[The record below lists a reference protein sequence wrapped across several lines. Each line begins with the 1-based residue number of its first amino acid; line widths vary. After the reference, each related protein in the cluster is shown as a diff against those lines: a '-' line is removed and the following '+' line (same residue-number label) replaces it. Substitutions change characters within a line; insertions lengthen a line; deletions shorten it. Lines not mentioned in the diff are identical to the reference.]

1 MNTQPHSDRL
11 VAYMGLN
18 GLYGFMDASGNLVI
32 PHKYRHAFDFSE
44 GLAAVMDENNRYG
57 YINTKGE
64 TVIPFVYNSA
74 EPFSEGLAAVAD
86 ENDLYGY
93 INAKGETVIPH
104 QYRNGF
110 SFHEGLA
117 AVRNENRRYG
127 YINAK
132 GETIIPHRYLNVGS
146 FHEGIAIAV
155 RNATD
160 KSVLFLDPS
169 GNVLPLG
176 DYSFASNC
184 HNGTF
189 AVKKDGRFGIIDKNG
204 NVIIDFIYDDA
215 LPFDNNGIASVR
227 SNRINFEI
235 TRDGEEYIPDL

>member
-1 MNTQPHSDRL
+1 MNPHPNSDRL

-18 GLYGFMDASGNLVI
+18 GLYGFVDASGNLVI

-44 GLAAVMDENNRYG
+44 GLAAVMDKNNRYG
-57 YINTKGE
+57 YINAKDE
-64 TVIPFVYNSA
+64 TVIPFKYNFAHS
-74 EPFSEGLAAVAD
+74 FSERLAAVAD

-104 QYRNGF
+104 QYRNGL

-117 AVRNENRRYG
+117 AVRNENYRYG
-127 YINAK
+127 CINAK
-132 GETIIPHRYLNVGS
+132 GKTIIPHRYLNVRS

-155 RNATD
+155 RKATD

-169 GNVLPLG
+169 GKALPLG
-176 DYSFASNC
+176 DYPYASDC
-184 HNGTF
+184 RNGTI
-189 AVKKDGRFGIIDKNG
+189 AVKKDGRFGIIDKRG

-227 SNRINFEI
+227 LNRIEFEI
-235 TRDGEEYIPDL
+235 TRDGEEYIRDL